1 MVKHIHWSQLL
12 ETHPLSDKVTRL
24 FLTLKF
30 QFQFF
35 LSVSSTLMLRDLAV
49 RWPGTFKG
57 PSSGPATFKRL
68 FISQCHFQGTIQRT
82 DTAHKIALQELDQQ
96 TSRSTL
102 QLWCGGTWWSDDLA
116 LLLDLTIFLCIRKI
130 SWRRQRRQW
139 CWWSATRDVTATQC
153 TRARPQSALVLGYTC
168 LDLPRTKPLPS
179 LIKLAKS
186 KKPSARNL
194 SASMNPY
201 ITSLHAL
208 LQTALSRSKPCIS
221 KGVPAGLCRPKRAGE
236 ERKQMFSS
244 HCLLL
249 LVQVLHID
257 WIKIKLFWG
266 GCHISNCPTAQLSV
280 FSIQFSVLQ
289 YSVQT
294 IQAESCVLWR

>member
-153 TRARPQSALVLGYTC
+153 TTARPQSAPVHYSSSALVLGYTC

-179 LIKLAKS
+179 LL
-186 KKPSARNL
+186 NF
-194 SASMNPY
+194 
-201 ITSLHAL
+201 T
-208 LQTALSRSKPCIS
+208 
-221 KGVPAGLCRPKRAGE
+221 
-236 ERKQMFSS
+236 
-244 HCLLL
+244 
-249 LVQVLHID
+249 
-257 WIKIKLFWG
+257 
-266 GCHISNCPTAQLSV
+266 
-280 FSIQFSVLQ
+280 
-289 YSVQT
+289 VQT
-294 IQAESCVLWR
+294 ISGSILHFGKEMHWTQIDLMHCVAKSNSLRWMECLVRLVVGKHRYNTHGTTKSSANSLLAQIS